1 MNDNL
6 IPNSD
11 STIELIIAQE
21 RLRQARQSFNL
32 ALMTTTTCILISFA
46 GVGLVLLGKA
56 NEGTITATGGLA
68 STGYCLKLWHSPP
81 YKCGDSLFIDSTCFD
96 RISPIKV
103 EVGSPKAFGSE
114 IQVPTWPAVLKA
126 NFRILMAAFQ
136 SRSKTHPHRQTWV
149 LVDRDFL
156 TVVPQLEHC
165 WEV

>member
-6 IPNSD
+6 TPNSD

-68 STGYCLKLWHSPP
+68 STGYCLKLS
-81 YKCGDSLFIDSTCFD
+81 KDAND
-96 RISPIKV
+96 RLDKIG
-103 EVGSPKAFGSE
+103 ED
-114 IQVPTWPAVLKA
+114 L
-126 NFRILMAAFQ
+126 
-136 SRSKTHPHRQTWV
+136 
-149 LVDRDFL
+149 
-156 TVVPQLEHC
+156 
-165 WEV
+165 

>member
-6 IPNSD
+6 TPNSD

-68 STGYCLKLWHSPP
+68 STGYCLKLS
-81 YKCGDSLFIDSTCFD
+81 KDAND
-96 RISPIKV
+96 R
-103 EVGSPKAFGSE
+103 
-114 IQVPTWPAVLKA
+114 L
-126 NFRILMAAFQ
+126 
-136 SRSKTHPHRQTWV
+136 
-149 LVDRDFL
+149 D
-156 TVVPQLEHC
+156 QLNGR
-165 WEV
+165 VK

>member
-6 IPNSD
+6 TPNSD

-68 STGYCLKLWHSPP
+68 STGYCLKLS
-81 YKCGDSLFIDSTCFD
+81 KDAND
-96 RISPIKV
+96 RLDK
-103 EVGSPKAFGSE
+103 
-114 IQVPTWPAVLKA
+114 LKG
-126 NFRILMAAFQ
+126 RV
-136 SRSKTHPHRQTWV
+136 R
-149 LVDRDFL
+149 
-156 TVVPQLEHC
+156 
-165 WEV
+165 

>member
-68 STGYCLKLWHSPP
+68 STGYCLKLS
-81 YKCGDSLFIDSTCFD
+81 KDAND
-96 RISPIKV
+96 RLDKLNRRV
-103 EVGSPKAFGSE
+103 
-114 IQVPTWPAVLKA
+114 
-126 NFRILMAAFQ
+126 R
-136 SRSKTHPHRQTWV
+136 
-149 LVDRDFL
+149 
-156 TVVPQLEHC
+156 
-165 WEV
+165 